1 MSEKKNYY
9 AKQDRYSNIP
19 GYPIAYWVSDNFDS
33 IFNTETAKHIKFQD
47 MKLLKALYEYF
58 EEDVYTPSTKY
69 SELMHKHI
77 EFSDELEKTFT
88 PEQKELFERYW
99 EIGSEMTAEENEQ
112 LFLFGYVIAK
122 ELDRETIL

>member
-1 MSEKKNYY
+1 MEDGNEILKH
-9 AKQDRYSNIP
+9 
-19 GYPIAYWVSDNFDS
+19 FDS

-47 MKLLKALYEYF
+47 MRLLKALYEYF

-77 EFSDELEKTFT
+77 EISDELEKTFT

-99 EIGSEMTAEENEQ
+99 EVGSEMTTEENEQ

-122 ELDRETIL
+122 ELDREAFSKI

>member
-1 MSEKKNYY
+1 MKDGNEKLKH
-9 AKQDRYSNIP
+9 
-19 GYPIAYWVSDNFDS
+19 FDK
-33 IFNTETAKHIKFQD
+33 IFNTETANHIKFD
-47 MKLLKALYEYF
+47 NMKLLKVLYEYF

-99 EIGSEMTAEENEQ
+99 EVGSEMTLEENEQ
-112 LFLFGYVIAK
+112 LFLFGFIMAR
-122 ELDRETIL
+122 ELDIETIIK

>member
-1 MSEKKNYY
+1 MENSREILKH
-9 AKQDRYSNIP
+9 
-19 GYPIAYWVSDNFDS
+19 FDS

-77 EFSDELEKTFT
+77 EISDELEKTFT
-88 PEQKELFERYW
+88 PKQKQLFERYW
-99 EIGSEMTAEENEQ
+99 EVGSEMTAEENEQ
-112 LFLFGYVIAK
+112 LFLFGYIIATQLNTEAK
-122 ELDRETIL
+122 IK

>member
-1 MSEKKNYY
+1 MK
-9 AKQDRYSNIP
+9 
-19 GYPIAYWVSDNFDS
+19 DNKEILEHFDS
-33 IFNTETAKHIKFQD
+33 VFNTETAKHIKFQD

-77 EFSDELEKTFT
+77 EFEKTFT